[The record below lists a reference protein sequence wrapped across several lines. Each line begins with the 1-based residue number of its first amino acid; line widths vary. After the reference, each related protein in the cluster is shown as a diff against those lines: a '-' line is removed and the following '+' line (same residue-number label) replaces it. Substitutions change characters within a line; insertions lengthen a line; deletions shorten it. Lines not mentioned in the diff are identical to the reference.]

1 MFTRPTK
8 RGYHILNLKSLQS
21 LLLRQKPMQRV
32 KYSLI
37 PLVLLSIWFYGW
49 RALLMQG
56 IVLLAG
62 MAAEYLIM
70 RTIQGEKTKIT
81 EAVHVTCILYTLTL
95 PPTMPIWMAVVGIV
109 FGVVFGK
116 GVFGGFGRNIF
127 NPALVARCFVYITF
141 PAPMTMGWAKP
152 MLSLPGGFARFA
164 PDVDAL
170 TSATPIILFN
180 KTGEAT
186 PYIDLF
192 LGSVSGSMGESS
204 ALLIL
209 AAAIYLAVTKTASWK
224 IMVSTAGSFLAF
236 SALFHYTGLAA
247 PDPLFALLSGGFLFG
262 AVFMATDPVSA
273 PKDEFTKILYGV
285 LIGAVTFVIR
295 RYSLFTEGLMFA
307 VLIANMFVPLMER
320 TVLEQRKKRKDK
332 ALASGADAKDAEK
345 GATA

>member
-1 MFTRPTK
+1 MK
-8 RGYHILNLKSLQS
+8 RGYLHLDLKALKT

-49 RALLMQG
+49 RALLLQA

-70 RTIQGEKTKIT
+70 RSIQGDKVKIT

-95 PPTMPIWMAVVGIV
+95 PPTIPIWMAVVGIV

-127 NPALVARCFVYITF
+127 NPALVARCFVYVTF
-141 PAPMTMGWAKP
+141 PTQMTMTWAKP
-152 MLSLPGGFARFA
+152 MLSLPCGFARFA
-164 PDVDAL
+164 PDVDAI
-170 TSATPIILFN
+170 TASTPIILFN

-186 PYIDLF
+186 SYLDLF

-224 IMVSTAGSFLAF
+224 IMVSTVASFLVF
-236 SALFHYTGLAA
+236 STVFHYTGLAQ

-273 PKDEFTKILYGV
+273 PKDETTKILYGV

-320 TVLEQRKKRKDK
+320 SVLAQKAKRKAK
-332 ALASGADAKDAEK
+332 SASTGKKEV
-345 GATA
+345 TA